1 MMPFPA
7 TCQGRAFLWSL
18 LFAVFQ
24 NNREAMPK
32 PFKKKTRLILA
43 FVILCACT
51 VLILFTG
58 PGFGF
63 VWQVLISCILLFV
76 LFWLIT

>member
-1 MMPFPA
+1 MPEPKPILKSR
-7 TCQGRAFLWSL
+7 TRLVLAFLIL
-18 LFAVFQ
+18 LA
-24 NNREAMPK
+24 AS
-32 PFKKKTRLILA
+32 
-43 FVILCACT
+43 

-63 VWQVLISCILLFV
+63 IWQVLLSGFLFFF